1 MTYRLLYF
9 LMKALSYI
17 PFWMLYIL
25 SDILYY
31 IVYYIV
37 KYRRPLVRKNLTE
50 SFPEKTEKEIIKIE
64 KGFYHFLVDTIME
77 SVKMFSITPKEMSR
91 RMKLLNVDGLKEV
104 MKKGNSASVFMGH
117 YGNWEWVSSLPI
129 HLDEGMLGVQI
140 YHELSNKVMN
150 KLVLYSRGR
159 MGAISVE
166 MRKTVR
172 DISKMKSEGKVAAIG
187 FIADQSPR
195 KKDAHYYLNF
205 LNHEVPALVG
215 TEKLTKHYGFEA
227 WYLNVKRVKRG
238 YYEAEFVRLHDNPS
252 ELPDF
257 ELTEIYYQRL
267 EEMIKTQPELYL
279 WSHNRFRLA
288 RKK

>member
-1 MTYRLLYF
+1 MTYHLLSV
-9 LMKALSYI
+9 LVKLLSYM

-77 SVKMFSITPKEMSR
+77 SVKMFSITPKEMKR
-91 RMKLLNVDGLKEV
+91 RMKLLNVEGLMET
-104 MKKGNSASVFMGH
+104 MRKGRSASVFMGH

-140 YHELSNKVMN
+140 YHQLSNKVMN

-159 MGAISVE
+159 MCAISVE
-166 MRKTVR
+166 MNSTVR
-172 DISKMKSEGKVAAIG
+172 GISKMVSEGKVAAIG

-195 KKDAHYYLNF
+195 KKDAHYF
-205 LNHEVPALVG
+205 LPFLHHEIPVLTG
-215 TEKLTKHYGFEA
+215 TEKLTKHYNFEG
-227 WYLNVKRVKRG
+227 WYLDVRRVKRG
-238 YYEAEFVRLHDNPS
+238 YYEAEFVKLHDDPRS
-252 ELPDF
+252 LPDF

-267 EEMIKTQPELYL
+267 EQMIKAQPELYL

-288 RKK
+288 RKG

>member
-1 MTYRLLYF
+1 M
-9 LMKALSYI
+9 

-117 YGNWEWVSSLPI
+117 YVNWEWVS
-129 HLDEGMLGVQI
+129 
-140 YHELSNKVMN
+140 
-150 KLVLYSRGR
+150 
-159 MGAISVE
+159 
-166 MRKTVR
+166 
-172 DISKMKSEGKVAAIG
+172 
-187 FIADQSPR
+187 
-195 KKDAHYYLNF
+195 
-205 LNHEVPALVG
+205 
-215 TEKLTKHYGFEA
+215 
-227 WYLNVKRVKRG
+227 
-238 YYEAEFVRLHDNPS
+238 
-252 ELPDF
+252 
-257 ELTEIYYQRL
+257 
-267 EEMIKTQPELYL
+267 
-279 WSHNRFRLA
+279 
-288 RKK
+288 

>member
-1 MTYRLLYF
+1 MTYHLLSV
-9 LMKALSYI
+9 LVKLLSYM

-77 SVKMFSITPKEMSR
+77 SLKMFSITPKEMSR

-238 YYEAEFVRLHDNPS
+238 YYEAEFVRLHENPS

>member
-25 SDILYY
+25 SDMLYF
-31 IVYYIV
+31 VAYYVV
-37 KYRRPLVRKNLTE
+37 KYRRPLVRKNLIE
-50 SFPEKTEKEIIKIE
+50 CFPEKSEKEIIKIE

-77 SVKMFSITPKEMSR
+77 SVKMFSITPKEMKR
-91 RMKLLNVDGLKEV
+91 RMKLMNVDGLMET
-104 MKKGNSASVFMGH
+104 MREGRSASVFMGH

-129 HLDEGMLGVQI
+129 HLDEGLLGVQI
-140 YHELSNKVMN
+140 YHQLSNKVMN

-166 MRKTVR
+166 MNSTVR
-172 DISKMKSEGKVAAIG
+172 GISKMASEGKVAAIG

-238 YYEAEFVRLHDNPS
+238 YYEAEFVKLHDNPRS
-252 ELPDF
+252 LPDF

-267 EEMIKTQPELYL
+267 EEMIKKQPELYL